1 MQVEINDHPI
11 AIISEALG
19 GTNVDNCPHACVDRP
34 CGALASC
41 VPNLDNYECVC
52 NPDNA
57 QCNQA
62 EEVPSIQ
69 ISVAQ
74 HRREMELRHNLTQLM
89 RHKST
94 ERPSVPSST
103 LKTTTTTTSGT
114 EPSVGIERDSD
125 LLRTHIIKTSSE
137 IIVASSSDSVTII
150 DHLKVGKKEN
160 NEQPTDKVFSS
171 AGGNIKNDDDDDDY
185 DDYYYE
191 EDGSS
196 GEERSESISTTLLST
211 PTETTTITT
220 SKVQTNPTK
229 LTNEEEVAVLYP
241 NQLVGHD
248 LTTTTSR
255 YTDSVTRVYGR
266 YMSVDNDK
274 LIQMDQHLRQ
284 KYRKY
289 VPKKKSFVTKSI
301 RRKDHDSPEELID
314 HPQDLLTTKELLE
327 DMERIMKNGNDI
339 RAAAGKRRTKNN
351 RRGRGACF
359 TGADSY
365 FHYNDAE
372 TMRQVISYQ
381 IDLNLRFKTHSTNGL
396 LLWTGRHTALE
407 EDDYLSLGIENG

>member
-1 MQVEINDHPI
+1 M
-11 AIISEALG
+11 
-19 GTNVDNCPHACVDRP
+19 
-34 CGALASC
+34 
-41 VPNLDNYECVC
+41 
-52 NPDNA
+52 
-57 QCNQA
+57 
-62 EEVPSIQ
+62 PSIQ

-74 HRREMELRHNLTQLM
+74 HRREMELRRNLTQML

-94 ERPSVPSST
+94 ERPS
-103 LKTTTTTTSGT
+103 TTTSSALKT
-114 EPSVGIERDSD
+114 SSTTTQSSSPAIVIDKDAD
-125 LLRTHIIKTSSE
+125 LLRTHVIKTSSE

-160 NEQPTDKVFSS
+160 LEQPTEKEYPNDSGTK
-171 AGGNIKNDDDDDDY
+171 NNDDDDDDDY
-185 DDYYYE
+185 EEYYYE
-191 EDGSS
+191 EEGSS
-196 GEERSESISTTLLST
+196 LQPDTVTVTTTAIPSTTT
-211 PTETTTITT
+211 PAASTTTTVKT
-220 SKVQTNPTK
+220 KVSK
-229 LTNEEEVAVLYP
+229 LTNDEEVAVMFP
-241 NQLVGHD
+241 NQFVGQD
-248 LTTTTSR
+248 LTTTSSG
-255 YTDSVTRVYGR
+255 YTDSVTRVIGR

-289 VPKKKSFVTKSI
+289 VPKKKSFVSKSS
-301 RRKDHDSPEELID
+301 RNNEHDSPEALID
-314 HPQDLLTTKELLE
+314 PPQDLLTTKELLD

-339 RAAAGKRRTKNN
+339 RAAAGKHRSKNN